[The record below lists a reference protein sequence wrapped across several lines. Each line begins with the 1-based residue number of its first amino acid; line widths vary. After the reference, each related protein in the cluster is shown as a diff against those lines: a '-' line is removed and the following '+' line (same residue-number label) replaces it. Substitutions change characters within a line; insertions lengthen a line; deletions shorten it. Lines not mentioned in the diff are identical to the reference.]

1 MKQLPSITWPI
12 ALLASALLL
21 TPLNEGSMGYVLSVV
36 AALAVGVSL
45 WSQGA
50 MRQQEQQQALTAQNA
65 TQQLALNQMQA
76 QETAVVAKLQQQQE
90 VIEQQAV
97 ALLQG
102 TVNSDKQQE
111 QRVAT
116 LLQQLTVSQVAEAKR
131 HEQLLAQLAEM
142 QQQHKASYEQTAQ
155 FSKTVAEYLTTVTT
169 QQEQTQQ
176 LHRDDT
182 AKLIEN
188 ILLIRSACKG
198 ITKTIEELADNQE
211 QQTKQVTATIEDQLE
226 AIEEVLGQY
235 SDNIENHTEKLQQL
249 TDVLV
254 DECLPIMEATSDVV
268 ESLEKSSLYLEAN
281 IQEITSSKMEER
293 KQALQMQ
300 EDILKQLV

>member
-12 ALLASALLL
+12 ALLAGALLL
-21 TPLNEGSMGYVLSVV
+21 TPLNEGSIGYILSVV
-36 AALAVGVSL
+36 AAIAVGVGL

-50 MRQQEQQQALTAQNA
+50 IRQQEQQQALRAQNA

-76 QETAVVAKLQQQQE
+76 QEKAVVAQLQQQQE

-111 QRVAT
+111 QLVTT
-116 LLQQLTVSQVAEAKR
+116 LLQQLTVSQTAEAKR

-142 QQQHKASYEQTAQ
+142 QQQHKASYQQTAQ

-169 QQEQTQQ
+169 QQEQMQQ
-176 LHRDDT
+176 LHREDT
-182 AKLIEN
+182 AKSVEN
-188 ILLIRSACKG
+188 LLLVRSACKD
-198 ITKTIEELADNQE
+198 IIKTIEELADNQE
-211 QQTKQVTATIEDQLE
+211 DHVGKITATIEDQLE

-249 TDVLV
+249 TDVLT
-254 DECLPIMEATSDVV
+254 DECLPIIEATSDVV

-300 EDILKQLV
+300 QDILKQLV